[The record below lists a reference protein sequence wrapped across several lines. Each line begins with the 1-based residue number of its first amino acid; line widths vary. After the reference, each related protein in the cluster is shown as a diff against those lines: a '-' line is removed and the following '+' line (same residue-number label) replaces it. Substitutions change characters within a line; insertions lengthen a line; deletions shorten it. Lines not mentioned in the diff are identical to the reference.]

1 MSLCIKFYELS
12 GDFFVRK
19 HSLLSITSQQS
30 SDLNG
35 NLLLLLHQNVVEEGL
50 VCGEQD
56 GKYVIV

>member
-12 GDFFVRK
+12 CDFFVRK
-19 HSLLSITSQQS
+19 HRLLDIASQQS
-30 SDLNG
+30 SDLNS

-50 VCGEQD
+50 VIGEQD